1 MNRLALLALLVACG
15 DHGGAA
21 PDGATDTAT
30 TPDAFACT
38 VPAPAAAAER
48 VPTTSGMIH
57 GALSGTMYAYLGIPY
72 AAPPTGA
79 LRFAPPAAPACPSA
93 EVAATTLGPM
103 CPQLATD
110 GTFEG
115 SEDCLH
121 LNVWAPAAAE
131 APRAVMVFIH
141 GGANVAGSA
150 SDPLFAGDKLA
161 AAGDVIVVTVDYRL
175 GQLGFI
181 DHSSLAAENNAAGN
195 YGLLDQIAALQWV
208 HANIAAFG
216 GDPANVTLFGES
228 AGGRDTCSLVAAP
241 GAVGLFAHAIVES
254 GSCRGLPTRA
264 AAQMVGDTF
273 VTAAGCAGNV
283 DVPGCLRALTA
294 EQVIR
299 ANPANASILVSTPY
313 QPEIDGTIQ
322 PVEPQ
327 AALVAGTHNHVAFM
341 VGANADETGSAVP
354 AIPTEAAYEQ
364 MVNTTFGS
372 LASQVLAHYPAANFP
387 TPRAA
392 YVRVTTDSRFVC
404 PSRDIARA
412 AMHAQAQP
420 VYRYFFQYPAT
431 ANGAVHGIELP
442 FVFGTFSAIMVN
454 GNPFM
459 PTATDL
465 AISAAIQTDWTSFA
479 KTGTPAGTPTWPTYV
494 VASDPTRTFAATPGE
509 MDGIRTADCD
519 FWDQLVP

>member
-1 MNRLALLALLVACG
+1 MRRLALAALVLAGACSNP
-15 DHGGAA
+15 DAAA
-21 PDGATDTAT
+21 PDGAI
-30 TPDAFACT
+30 DAFACT
-38 VPAPAAAAER
+38 APAAGAPAER

-57 GALSGTMYAYLGIPY
+57 GAPAGTMYAYLGIPY
-72 AAPPTGA
+72 AAPPIGA
-79 LRFAPPAAPACPSA
+79 LRFAPPAAPACPSD
-93 EVAATTLGPM
+93 EIAATALGPM
-103 CPQLATD
+103 CPQLTSD
-110 GTFEG
+110 GTYEG
-115 SEDCLH
+115 DEDCLH
-121 LNVWAPAAAE
+121 LNVWAPGTAA

-141 GGANVAGSA
+141 GGGNVAGSA
-150 SDPLFAGDKLA
+150 SDALYAGDQLA
-161 AAGDVIVVTVDYRL
+161 AAGDVVVVTIDYRI

-181 DHSSLAAENNAAGN
+181 DHASLAAENNAAGN

-208 HANIAAFG
+208 HTNIAAFG
-216 GDPANVTLFGES
+216 GDPANVTVFGES

-241 GAVGLFAHAIVES
+241 GAAGLFAHAIVES

-264 AAQMVGDTF
+264 AAEMVGDTF
-273 VTAAGCAGNV
+273 ATAAGCAGNA
-283 DVPGCLRALTA
+283 DVPGCLRALSA

-299 ANPANASILVSTPY
+299 ANPATASILAATPY

-327 AALVAGTHNHVAFM
+327 AALVAGTHDHVAFM
-341 VGANADETGSAVP
+341 VGANADETGQAVP

-364 MVNTTFGS
+364 IVNTQFGA
-372 LASQVLAHYPAANFP
+372 LASQVLAHYPAASFP

-412 AMHAQAQP
+412 AAHGQTEP

-431 ANGAVHGIELP
+431 AFGATHGIELP
-442 FVFGTFSAIMVN
+442 FVFGTFSSIIVN
-454 GNPFM
+454 GTPYT

-465 AISAAIQTDWTSFA
+465 AISAAIQSDWTSFA
-479 KTGTPAGTPTWPTYV
+479 KTGVPAGTPTWPSYV
-494 VASDPTRTFAATPGE
+494 VATDPTRTFGAMPGE

-519 FWDQLVP
+519 FWDQLQ